1 MYVIG
6 LTGNIATGKSTVA
19 GMLRHLGAFVLDADG
34 IAHQLMLPETEIY
47 GRIVARFGR
56 AIVAEDGTIDRA
68 ALGEIVFAD
77 PEALSDLEQIV
88 HPGVVSETLS
98 LLCAASASVAV
109 VEAIKLL
116 EADMHRHSDA
126 IWLVLSSREAQVERL
141 MASRGLT
148 QAQAALRIDAQPPV
162 ADKVACAD
170 VVIDNSGTL
179 EATWAQVVDAW
190 RRIPGAPPP
199 PATVWKP
206 ELRVEGRS

>member
-1 MYVIG
+1 
-6 LTGNIATGKSTVA
+6 
-19 GMLRHLGAFVLDADG
+19 
-34 IAHQLMLPETEIY
+34 
-47 GRIVARFGR
+47 
-56 AIVAEDGTIDRA
+56 
-68 ALGEIVFAD
+68 
-77 PEALSDLEQIV
+77 
-88 HPGVVSETLS
+88 
-98 LLCAASASVAV
+98 
-109 VEAIKLL
+109 
-116 EADMHRHSDA
+116 MHRHSDA

-190 RRIPGAPPP
+190 RRIPDAPPP